1 MTRRYLIA
9 CCLLLVSVSAFAQS
23 RSTTTA
29 GKTAGKTDALTGTWS
44 GDLTAPAGKV
54 SVTLE
59 LKFDGKS
66 GVTGTLKGMPNPGD
80 VKKGTFDPK
89 TGALKLEL
97 GRSDGPAVLMTLEGT
112 VTKNT
117 AAGTLSGEPGTGEFK
132 LTRKP

>member
-1 MTRRYLIA
+1 MTRRSLIA
-9 CCLLLVSVSAFAQS
+9 CCLFLTSVSAFAQS
-23 RSTTTA
+23 TGSRDT
-29 GKTAGKTDALTGTWS
+29 GKTDALTGTWTGELIAPS
-44 GDLTAPAGKV
+44 GTMAV
-54 SVTLE
+54 SLQ

-66 GVTGTLKGMPNPGD
+66 AVTGTLKGLPNPGD

-97 GRSDGPAVLMTLEGT
+97 GRSDGPAVLITLAGT

-117 AAGTLSGEPGTGEFK
+117 AAGKLSGEPGDGEFK

>member
-23 RSTTTA
+23 RSATR
-29 GKTAGKTDALTGTWS
+29 AGKTDALTGTWS
-44 GDLTAPAGKV
+44 GDLTAPAGKM
-54 SVTLE
+54 SVTLQ
-59 LKFDGKS
+59 LKFDGKR

-117 AAGTLSGEPGTGEFK
+117 AAGTLSGEPGSGEFK